1 MGDADLG
8 GEGDFDV
15 LPALILGQ
23 ALQHLT
29 AVGDKLFVSGGQ
41 GAESLQRQVTTP
53 RVGSRKRISIGW
65 PDSILQLVGTA
76 RIRLS
81 SGPVLTPA
89 ETVCPEAGSVSS
101 AFLQRENMA
110 M

>member
-29 AVGDKLFVSGGQ
+29 AVGDKLLVSGGQ
-41 GAESLQRQVTTP
+41 G
-53 RVGSRKRISIGW
+53 G
-65 PDSILQLVGTA
+65 
-76 RIRLS
+76 
-81 SGPVLTPA
+81 
-89 ETVCPEAGSVSS
+89 
-101 AFLQRENMA
+101 
-110 M
+110 